1 MAAGLQKLA
10 PHHHVAIRMRI
21 AGESHAAIEARL
33 GVKRRTLY
41 LWFGDPLVKD
51 EIEAQMRNIRQVFVE
66 KLVETG
72 LIALDET
79 QGLLRQPI
87 VDAPLD
93 ARTKLEV
100 IREVLDRN
108 IYTARVADR
117 QAAV

>member
-51 EIEAQMRNIRQVFVE
+51 EIEAQMRNVRQIFVE

-72 LIALDET
+72 LVALDET
-79 QGLLRQPI
+79 QALMRHPVVDGPI
-87 VDAPLD
+87 DFG
-93 ARTKLEV
+93 TKLEV

-108 IYTARVADR
+108 VYTARVADR
-117 QAAV
+117 

>member
-41 LWFGDPLVKD
+41 LWFGDPLVKV
-51 EIEAQMRNIRQVFVE
+51 EIEAQMRNIREMFVE

-79 QGLLRQPI
+79 QTLLRYPVIDGPI
-87 VDAPLD
+87 DFK
-93 ARTKLEV
+93 TKLEV
-100 IREVLDRN
+100 IRDVLDRN
-108 IYTARVADR
+108 VHTAKVATR
-117 QAAV
+117 